1 MEPQKKKNRVRIILK
16 WVGIVIGSILVLLV
30 VLWFVLQTKWA
41 QNIVRKE
48 IVNYLE
54 KKLDTKVSIARL
66 SINYLYHLE
75 LDGVYVEDRAKEPLI
90 YVGKLEAGYKLLDI
104 LDNTLTISSLK
115 IDSLQL
121 NVHNSETDSL
131 FNYDFISKAFASTD
145 TTKAEDTLSTGTAMK
160 FNLGDIELSRANLHY
175 NDAFDGQD
183 FTITFTNIDI
193 GIDRF
198 NLDSMDFRLD
208 HLYTQNL
215 VAGIRFTPSR
225 HTTAKDT
232 MPSVG
237 PMPLIRADSVLLTG
251 TRIIYKDDNSAI
263 DLNTIAGKLGI
274 SDLRLN
280 LNTNNASI
288 HSLSLADHSSVFTTN
303 SKRPDKEEVAEVK
316 DSLEA
321 DPFQFTVENLALENN
336 TVQYDDV
343 ARTMVRGPQMD
354 FSHMKL
360 NNLNTSIKQLI
371 SDGKGYKAEIESL
384 TFNEKSGFRLKQ
396 FRTNAVYDE
405 QQVILDQTVIQTNRT
420 LINGSLKA
428 EYESIEEAGKNPG
441 KVSLNAAFTN
451 TTLVLNDLLYFQPDL
466 AANKYVQP
474 LLNKTIQLNTR
485 VNGKVNNLNIAQL
498 VIHQGSTALNA
509 SAKVTGLPDAKKMRI
524 DLRLNNFSGT
534 REGLLSLL
542 PKDLIPS
549 SVHIP
554 ESFNISGTYDGTPDN
569 MSADIKVVSSSGN
582 ASVAGK
588 IKNASDSIRAV
599 YDAHITSSNLQL
611 NKFLGDTSLGLASV
625 DFKVKGRGYAK
636 KTADITVDGSVNKL
650 QAKGYTYNNIKLKG
664 KLANNKVEANLNS
677 PDSNL
682 LADIAVSYNMD
693 EANPELKV
701 NSNDMRINFQKLG
714 FSTEHLVIKAKVN
727 VDLVNA
733 DPDNLDGDVFITG
746 LQIAH
751 RDRIYPLDSLKV
763 IAGRVGDSADITVE
777 TPMLVANMR
786 GHYKVSTL
794 AQSVQAVMA
803 HYMSDSSFSDTSVP
817 ANQFRLT
824 GTIVSHPIIRSFLP
838 DMRRFTPLNF
848 AVNMN
853 SENYQL
859 QVVAGMKTLRYA
871 DFIVD
876 SFNLVANSQND
887 SLIYGIRVRQVIHP
901 TVPLYKTTIYG
912 GLRKGNIGWN
922 LDLNDKQDKDRYF
935 VGGTY
940 HTAKGVSE
948 LRLLPE
954 LLINKQTW
962 TTNENNLVQLDSN
975 GIKSANLALMQGNSG
990 LKINGSGAGG
1000 GYPISLQFMNFSI
1013 ATIASMI
1020 QSDTLVADGL
1030 INGNIAM
1037 KQAAPFSFVA
1047 DLSIDSLKAFS
1058 QQIGTLKLDASNSS
1072 PEVFNVNASLTGDS
1086 VNLTVKG
1093 DYTTTGDNNLN
1104 FDINIPEFS
1113 LTAAQPF
1120 VRDIVSK
1127 LSGMANGNITLRGS
1141 ASKPEIRG
1149 SLSVKQVSLIYAEYG
1164 TSLRIPEETIVFN
1177 EQGISLDK
1185 FTITDSLGHEAII
1198 DGHVFTTDY
1207 KEYRFDLSLNARDFR
1222 AIDNRLKPEQMIY
1235 GPASINARLTVK
1247 GDMNLPVIEGRVR
1260 VMDNST
1266 ITFVLPSKD
1275 PQVESRRGIIQFVDF
1290 SNPVDSSLLADAN
1303 PQDTLAEEV
1312 IKGLSLSISA
1322 EITPESSM
1330 TIVLDEDNGDSL
1342 KVNGAATINMTI
1354 DPSGKTSMTG
1364 RYTVSEGAY
1373 ILSLNQFIKRKF
1385 DIVKDGT
1392 ITWTGDPTSATVDLS
1407 AVYNVTTTAEP
1418 LMTATTSVPAGAL
1431 RQKLPFL
1438 VYLNLDG
1445 EMLKPLISFK
1455 IDMPERE
1462 RNVFDGV
1469 VYNRIK
1475 LINNDESELNKQ
1487 VMGLLILNNFIGNNP
1502 FSSLSSGTSAE
1513 TMAIGAAGKIL
1524 AQQLNNLAGEL
1535 IKGVDVNFDFEQ
1547 REDYTSG
1554 TQKNSTNL
1562 NVGVSK
1568 SLFNDRTT
1576 VTVGTGIPV
1585 EGSKENS
1592 SGLTG
1597 NVGIDY
1603 KITRDGRYRLRIYRR
1618 NDNQSIVDGEV
1629 LETGVGFTL
1638 VMDYNEFKEIFQ
1650 KSRRDRRYRNQV
1662 ARPPSQPIK

>member
-1 MEPQKKKNRVRIILK
+1 MEPQKKKNWVKIILK
-16 WVGIVIGSILVLLV
+16 WVGIVIGSIILLLV

-41 QNIVRKE
+41 QNIIRKE
-48 IVNYLE
+48 IVNFLE
-54 KKLDTKVSIARL
+54 KKLDTRVSIARL

-75 LDGVYVEDRAKEPLI
+75 LDGVYVEDRAKEPLVYI
-90 YVGKLEAGYKLLDI
+90 GKLEAGYKLLDL
-104 LDNTLTISSLK
+104 LDNTLTISSLQV
-115 IDSLQL
+115 DSLKL

-131 FNYDFISKAFASTD
+131 FNYDFISKAFASAD
-145 TTKAEDTLSTGTAMK
+145 TTKMVDTLSSGTAMK
-160 FNLGDIELSRANLHY
+160 FNLGDIALSKANIHY
-175 NDAFDGQD
+175 NDAYNGQD
-183 FTITFTNIDI
+183 FTLTFTSIDI
-193 GIDRF
+193 GIDKF
-198 NLDSMDFRLD
+198 NLDSMDFRLG

-215 VAGIRFTPSR
+215 AAGIRFTPSQ

-232 MPSVG
+232 MPSAG
-237 PMPLIRADSVLLTG
+237 PMPLIRADSILLTG

-274 SDLRLN
+274 SDFRID
-280 LNTNNASI
+280 LNTNNANI
-288 HSLSLADHSSVFTTN
+288 NSLSLADHSTVFTTN
-303 SKRPDKEEVAEVK
+303 SKRPDKEEVAEIK
-316 DSLEA
+316 DSLES
-321 DPFQFTVENLALENN
+321 DPFKFTVENLALENN

-343 ARTMVRGPQMD
+343 ARPVVRGPQMD

-360 NNLNTSIKQLI
+360 NNLNTSIKQLA
-371 SDGKGYKAEIESL
+371 SDGTGYKADIESL

-396 FRTNAVYDE
+396 FSTNVVYGE
-405 QQVILDQTVIQTNRT
+405 QEVILDEIVIQTNRT
-420 LINGSLKA
+420 LINGSLRA
-428 EYESIEEAGKNPG
+428 AYESLEAAGKNPG
-441 KVSLNAAFTN
+441 DVGLDAAFTN
-451 TTLVLNDLLYFQPDL
+451 TTLVLNDLLYFQPSL

-474 LLNKTIQLNTR
+474 LLNKNIQLNTS
-485 VNGKVNNLNIAQL
+485 VKGKVNNLDVEQL
-498 VIHQGSTALNA
+498 VIRQGSTALNA
-509 SAKVTGLPDAKKMRI
+509 SAKVTGLPDAKKMKI

-534 REGLLSLL
+534 RSGLLSLL

-549 SVHIP
+549 TVHIP
-554 ESFNISGTYDGTPDN
+554 ESFTISGTYDGTPDN
-569 MSADIKVVSSSGN
+569 MRANIKVFTSSGN
-582 ASVAGK
+582 ATVAGK
-588 IKNASDSIRAV
+588 IKNASDSLRAV
-599 YDAHITSSNLQL
+599 YDAHITSTNLQL
-611 NKFLGDTSLGLASV
+611 NKFLNDTSLGMASV
-625 DFKVKGRGYAK
+625 DFKVRGRGYAV
-636 KTADITVDGSVNKL
+636 KTADITLDGTVNKL
-650 QAKGYTYNNIKLKG
+650 QAKGYTYNNVKLKG

-682 LADIAVSYNMD
+682 LADLAVSYNMD
-693 EANPELKV
+693 PANPQLKV

-714 FSTEHLVIKAKVN
+714 FSSEHLIVKAKMD

-733 DPDNLDGDVFITG
+733 DPDQLDGNVFITG

-751 RDRIYPLDSLKV
+751 KDRIYPLDSLKV

-786 GHYKVSTL
+786 GQYKVSTVG
-794 AQSVQAVMA
+794 QSIQAVMA

-824 GTIVSHPIIRSFLP
+824 GTLTSHPIIRSFVP

-853 SENYQL
+853 SENYLL

-871 DFIVD
+871 DYIID
-876 SFNLVANSQND
+876 SFNLAANSQND
-887 SLIYGIRVRQVIHP
+887 SLIYGIRVKQVIHP
-901 TVPLYKTTIYG
+901 TTPLYKTTIYG
-912 GLRKGNIGWN
+912 GLRKGKVGWN
-922 LDLNDKQDKDRYF
+922 VDLDDKQDEDKYF
-935 VGGTY
+935 LGGTY
-940 HTAKGVSE
+940 NTTQGVSE

-954 LLINKQTW
+954 LLINKTTW
-962 TTNENNLVQLDSN
+962 TTNENNIVQLDSN
-975 GIKSANLALMQGNSG
+975 GIKSANLAIMNGNSG
-990 LKINGSGAGG
+990 LKLNGTGAGG

-1013 ATIASMI
+1013 ATIAAMV

-1030 INGNIAM
+1030 INGNIAL
-1037 KQAAPFSFVA
+1037 KQASPFSFVA
-1047 DLSIDSLKAFS
+1047 DLSIDSIKAFS

-1072 PEVFNVNASLTGDS
+1072 PDVFNVNAALTGDS
-1086 VNLTVKG
+1086 VDLTVKG
-1093 DYTTTGDNNLN
+1093 DYTTTGDDNLN
-1104 FDINIPEFS
+1104 FVIDIPGFS
-1113 LTAAQPF
+1113 LAAAQPF
-1120 VRDIVSK
+1120 VRDIISN

-1141 ASKPEIRG
+1141 ASKPIVRG
-1149 SLSVKQVSLIYAEYG
+1149 SLSLQKASLVYNDYG
-1164 TSLRIPEETIVFN
+1164 TSLRIPDETIVFN
-1177 EQGISLDK
+1177 EQGIKLDK

-1198 DGHVFTTDY
+1198 DGNVFTTDY
-1207 KEYRFDLSLNARDFR
+1207 KEYRFDLSLNAREFR
-1222 AIDNRLKPEQMIY
+1222 AVDNRLRPEQMIY

-1260 VMDNST
+1260 VVDNSS

-1275 PQVESRRGIIQFVDF
+1275 PQVETRRGIIQFVDF
-1290 SNPVDSSLLADAN
+1290 SNPVDSSLLANIN
-1303 PQDTLAEEV
+1303 PEDTLAEDV

-1322 EITPESSM
+1322 EITPETSL

-1342 KVNGAATINMTI
+1342 RVNGAATINMTI

-1407 AVYNVTTTAEP
+1407 ALYTATTTAEP
-1418 LMTATTSVPAGAL
+1418 LLSATTSVPPGAL

-1445 EMLKPLISFK
+1445 EMLKPIIGFK

-1462 RNVFDGV
+1462 RNIFDGV

-1554 TQKNSTNL
+1554 TQQNSTNL

-1585 EGSKENS
+1585 EGSTENS

-1597 NVGIDY
+1597 NVAIDY
-1603 KITRDGRYRLRIYRR
+1603 KITRDGRYRLKIYRR
-1618 NDNQSIVDGEV
+1618 NDNQSIIDGDV

-1662 ARPPSQPIK
+1662 ARPPSQPTK